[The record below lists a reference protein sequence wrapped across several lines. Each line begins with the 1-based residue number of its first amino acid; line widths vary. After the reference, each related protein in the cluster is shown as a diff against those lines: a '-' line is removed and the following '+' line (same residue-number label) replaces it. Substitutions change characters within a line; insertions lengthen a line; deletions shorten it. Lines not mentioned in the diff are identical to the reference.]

1 MNLRDEL
8 LAANE
13 KGRASYNGAGLTP
26 APRKHIAIV
35 ACMDARFDPL
45 AALGLEVG
53 DAHVIRNAGGLSFDD
68 TIRSL
73 MISQRLLGTKQI
85 VLVHHTDCGMER
97 FSDEE
102 LAAAVEQDTGH
113 RPEFPLGSYRNV
125 VEDVQHTAQ
134 RIAESPFLTAKE
146 VIGFVFDVESGAL
159 IPVDL

>member
-1 MNLRDEL
+1 
-8 LAANE
+8 
-13 KGRASYNGAGLTP
+13 
-26 APRKHIAIV
+26 
-35 ACMDARFDPL
+35 
-45 AALGLEVG
+45 
-53 DAHVIRNAGGLSFDD
+53 AGGLSFDD

-134 RIAESPFLTAKE
+134 RIAESPFLASKE
-146 VIGFVFDVESGAL
+146 IIGFVFDVESGEL